1 MNHIEL
7 KQLLQQP
14 YDRAAWQAILRETF
28 PNVSILAQPHAVLC
42 ENKDVASFLE
52 LGSVRLHDDKKLA
65 IFEVALTPK
74 KKIQRNRV
82 ELRNL
87 VARYIDQENNHGVL
101 VIFTGQNED
110 YRFTFTAKESE
121 FNDDGEFVERQTATK
136 RFTYLLGPHE
146 TCTTAAR
153 RLSQL
158 AEKQDRATL
167 TDVVD
172 AFSVEKLNKE
182 FFNLYK
188 EHYTTFVNH
197 LLAGTA
203 PQQVFGIPRMADDK
217 EQDKANK
224 PVRDFAKRL
233 LGRLVFLHFIQK
245 KGWLGCPA
253 DRTDWI
259 NGERDFVRNLFLSC
273 PDKEKFYSIRL
284 VPLFF
289 EALNRPDRPNAIF
302 AVTGTRVPYLNG
314 GLFEHE
320 KLPNDHKPLPV
331 EKLDFPATL
340 FEQLL
345 EFFGQYNFTIDE
357 NDPDDHEVGIDPEML
372 GHIFENLL
380 EDNKDKG
387 AFYTPKAIVQYMCQQ
402 SLIHYLQ
409 QHLGERD
416 ELVQLVRFKDAGSAT
431 DKNNWVRQNAKRIEE
446 LLDRLKICDPAIGSG
461 AFPIG
466 LLQEIYW
473 IKLTLD
479 WTLDPAETKLKII
492 QNSIYGVDIDAGAVE
507 IARLRFWLSLIVDED
522 EPRPL
527 PNLDYKIMQG
537 DSLLESFEGIP
548 LDNLQQ
554 SKGFK
559 VEVFSKQGQGQMFP
573 GDLLEFTQSH
583 ESNAR
588 AKEISSLIN
597 KYFDVTN
604 PTEKQELHKQIDRF
618 VLDHIDY
625 NLQIQEEKFSDEL
638 QLRKAEIKRKAG
650 LVKGWKPAKKDEQRL
665 AALEDGLK
673 SITLKKEKLQELEE
687 KPERPYFLWHLF
699 FQDVFEQGGFDIFIA
714 NPPYVRHETIS
725 HYRGNLDHYETAAS
739 RADLFVFFYERAVK
753 LLKENGILT
762 FISSNKYYR
771 SAYGE
776 KLRGFLGQ
784 QLTINELIDFGD
796 APVFDAIAYASIII
810 GSRQSP
816 AENHT
821 LRAYA
826 WDKGD
831 QLNRIAEI
839 VANRGFEISQQ
850 SMRSD
855 GWHLESQ
862 ESLKLLETLTKRGT
876 PLSSYVKG
884 SLYRGII
891 TGYNEAFVLDS
902 ITRDTLIAEDPK
914 SAELIKPWLRGRDVK
929 RWNVSWAQ
937 LYVIAFPF
945 GFHENLNNYPAIL
958 KHLKKH
964 EKKLKERGQCTS
976 SRGGKGEGQHHWL
989 ELDNNPK
996 PSYLQEFTKPKV
1008 IIPAIERQ
1016 CAFAYDDEGYYSND
1030 KTSICASEEALFLC
1044 SVLNSSVIWWIIQ
1057 QTAASKQNGYF
1068 EFKPMYVAPLPIPDA
1083 SKADKD
1089 RLEVLAQ
1096 QARKTTGPQL
1106 DLIEREINS
1115 IVYRLFK
1122 LLPDEIAIIEQKP
1135 TSFSIDHKS
1144 ALITRIL
1151 PALKEKHSYFSLS
1164 AVKQTLADAEI
1175 ELADDTLREYMSDAM
1190 SSGIVS
1196 DAGRGWYSHH
1206 TKPVNLD
1213 PKPVAKIIRAV
1224 KKAFPLLDFCCWSTV
1239 QFNPFALHLI
1249 AQPTI
1254 FLYAEGDT
1262 LNSVAETLKEN
1273 GWDAWADPGKSEV
1286 ERYIKPGDRTV
1297 ILRPSIQK
1305 QPESK
1310 DQVAP
1315 IEKALIDLKIEASK
1329 LHLMDSTEVQ
1339 RIVDAV
1345 LRSGLLQVTAFLGY
1359 SEAKREKVESVEL
1372 AH

>member
-42 ENKDVASFLE
+42 ENQDVASFLE

-203 PQQVFGIPRMADDK
+203 PQQVFGIPRMEDDK

-259 NGERDFVRNLFLSC
+259 DGERDFVRKLFLSC
-273 PDKEKFYSIRL
+273 PDKEKFYSTRL

-302 AVTGTRVPYLNG
+302 PVTGTRVPYLNG

-331 EKLDFPATL
+331 ERLDFPAVL
-340 FEQLL
+340 FEQVL
-345 EFFGQYNFTIDE
+345 EFFSQYNFTIDE

-402 SLIHYLQ
+402 SLINYLL

-479 WTLDPAETKLKII
+479 WTLDPADTKLKII
-492 QNSIYGVDIDAGAVE
+492 QDSIYGVDIDAGAVE

-554 SKGFK
+554 TKGFK

-573 GDLLEFTQSH
+573 GDLLEYSQSH
-583 ESNAR
+583 ESAAR
-588 AKEISSLIN
+588 AKEISNLIN
-597 KYFDVTN
+597 KYFGVTN
-604 PTEKQELHKQIDRF
+604 PAEKQELHKQIDRF

-625 NLQIQEEKFSDEL
+625 NLQIQEEKLSDEL
-638 QLRKAEIKRKAG
+638 TLRKAEIKRKAG
-650 LVKGWKPAKKDEQRL
+650 LVKGWKPPKKDEQRL
-665 AALEDGLK
+665 AVLEEGLK
-673 SITLKKEKLQELEE
+673 SIALKKEKLQELEG

-699 FQDVFEQGGFDIFIA
+699 FQDVFEQGGFDIVIG
-714 NPPYVRHETIS
+714 NPPYIPIEQIPDDKRLLFKEKYPQVERKYDTSVLFFIEGTNLLKSGGDLSYIAPLTWQTGDNYLKFRKHLIENSGVRKIVNLPFDIFEAAYVDTGIYFITEDNQETIEIYNYGKKEKVVNFYDINFS
-725 HYRGNLDHYETAAS
+725 KISVNSLDKTTYKLPIGSFVTELQERLNSSSFEKLGTITKSTQGLSGSRFSKLVQKSDNSYDFLEKGNVYNYILDIKQISLVDLSDKKSLQQFYAAEPKVLIRRIVNRQDRLSVAYTDKRMVFKKDINPFISVDARFPAKYLLAILASKFISYFYINSSIIATKDDFRQTTLTELRNLPIPIPNDEAKKEIVSLVDQILSLKERDKNIDTSSLELEIDRKVYSLYKLSTDEISVVETNTKVVNIDNS
-739 RADLFVFFYERAVK
+739 DRKTFLCNSI
-753 LLKENGILT
+753 LPSLKEN
-762 FISSNKYYR
+762 
-771 SAYGE
+771 
-776 KLRGFLGQ
+776 
-784 QLTINELIDFGD
+784 
-796 APVFDAIAYASIII
+796 
-810 GSRQSP
+810 
-816 AENHT
+816 
-821 LRAYA
+821 
-826 WDKGD
+826 
-831 QLNRIAEI
+831 
-839 VANRGFEISQQ
+839 
-850 SMRSD
+850 
-855 GWHLESQ
+855 
-862 ESLKLLETLTKRGT
+862 
-876 PLSSYVKG
+876 
-884 SLYRGII
+884 
-891 TGYNEAFVLDS
+891 
-902 ITRDTLIAEDPK
+902 
-914 SAELIKPWLRGRDVK
+914 
-929 RWNVSWAQ
+929 
-937 LYVIAFPF
+937 
-945 GFHENLNNYPAIL
+945 
-958 KHLKKH
+958 
-964 EKKLKERGQCTS
+964 
-976 SRGGKGEGQHHWL
+976 
-989 ELDNNPK
+989 
-996 PSYLQEFTKPKV
+996 
-1008 IIPAIERQ
+1008 
-1016 CAFAYDDEGYYSND
+1016 
-1030 KTSICASEEALFLC
+1030 
-1044 SVLNSSVIWWIIQ
+1044 
-1057 QTAASKQNGYF
+1057 TA
-1068 EFKPMYVAPLPIPDA
+1068 
-1083 SKADKD
+1083 
-1089 RLEVLAQ
+1089 
-1096 QARKTTGPQL
+1096 
-1106 DLIEREINS
+1106 
-1115 IVYRLFK
+1115 
-1122 LLPDEIAIIEQKP
+1122 
-1135 TSFSIDHKS
+1135 
-1144 ALITRIL
+1144 
-1151 PALKEKHSYFSLS
+1151 YFSLA
-1164 AVKQTLADAEI
+1164 AVKRAIAEAKI
-1175 ELADDTLREYMSDAM
+1175 ELADDTLREYMSEAM
-1190 SSGIVS
+1190 SSGLVS
-1196 DAGRGWYSHH
+1196 DAGRGWYSRH
-1206 TKPVNLD
+1206 TKPVSLD
-1213 PKPVAKIIRAV
+1213 PKPVAKIIREV

-1239 QFNPFALHLI
+1239 QFNSFALHLI

-1254 FLYAEGDT
+1254 FLYAESDALET
-1262 LNSVAETLKEN
+1262 VAGFLKKE
-1273 GWDAWADPGKSEV
+1273 GWDAWSNPGKSIA
-1286 ERYIKPGDRTV
+1286 ERFVHPGDRTV
-1297 ILRPSIQK
+1297 VLRPAIVK
-1305 QPESK
+1305 QPETK
-1310 DQVAP
+1310 DHVAP
-1315 IEKALIDLKIEASK
+1315 IEKALVDLVIEAQK
-1329 LHLMDSTEVQ
+1329 LKLLDTPEVQ
-1339 RIVDAV
+1339 RIIDTA
-1345 LRSGLLQVTAFLGY
+1345 LGAGLLQLAVLLAY
-1359 SEAKREKVESVEL
+1359 ADEKREKFDSQEVT
-1372 AH
+1372 H

>member
-1 MNHIEL
+1 MTFSDL
-7 KQLLQQP
+7 KQKLQQT
-14 YDRAAWQAILRETF
+14 YDRDAWQDVLRGVF
-28 PNVSILAQPHAVLC
+28 PRVDIHRQPTSIQCDHPEV
-42 ENKDVASFLE
+42 ESFFQ
-52 LGSVRLHDDKKLA
+52 LGNVRLHDDKSLA
-65 IFEVALTPK
+65 IFEIALTPK

-87 VARYIDQENNHGVL
+87 VARHIDQERNHGVL

-158 AEKQDRATL
+158 AEKQDKATL

-188 EHYTTFVNH
+188 EHYSTFVNH
-197 LLAGTA
+197 LLAGTV
-203 PQQVFGIPRMADDK
+203 PQQVFGIPRLADDK

-253 DRTDWI
+253 GRTDWI
-259 NGERDFVRNLFLSC
+259 DGERDFVRNLFQSC
-273 PDKEKFYSIRL
+273 PDKEKFYSTRL

-302 AVTGTRVPYLNG
+302 PVTGTRVPYLNG

-331 EKLDFPATL
+331 EQLDFPSVL
-340 FEQLL
+340 FEQVL

-431 DKNNWVRQNAKRIEE
+431 DKTNWVRQNAKQIEE
-446 LLDRLKICDPAIGSG
+446 LLDNLKICDPAIGSG

-479 WTLDPAETKLKII
+479 WTLDAAETKLKII

-554 SKGFK
+554 SKGFN

-573 GDLLEFTQSH
+573 GNLLEYSQSH
-583 ESNAR
+583 ESAAR

-597 KYFDVTN
+597 KYFGVTN
-604 PTEKQELHKQIDRF
+604 PAEKQELHKQIDRF

-638 QLRKAEIKRKAG
+638 QLRNAEIKRKAG

-665 AALEDGLK
+665 ASLEDGLK
-673 SITLKKEKLQELEE
+673 SIALKKEKLQELEE

-699 FQDVFEQGGFDIFIA
+699 FQDVFEQGGFDIIIG
-714 NPPYVRHETIS
+714 NPPYVRPH
-725 HYRGNLDHYETAAS
+725 NLTSEYKEKLWANFKTFEKK
-739 RADLFVFFYERAVK
+739 ADLYVCFIERAIE
-753 LLKENGILT
+753 LLRQHGQFAFIVSNGLLRLDS
-762 FISSNKYYR
+762 F
-771 SAYGE
+771 E
-776 KLRGFLGQ
+776 KLRKLI
-784 QLTINELIDFGD
+784 LSSTTIKAIIDFD
-796 APVFDAIAYASIII
+796 KDVFESATVKTCVLMFENCKAEKTTTVNLASASAPKELLNLSFNSVPQYEFDTRYKSIIDFATDPAIDAVKDSIRRNTVELHNIFDISFGLKTGDDDRFLSMSASTSEHRRLLRGEDI
-810 GSRQSP
+810 GKYSISFKGEYVWYVPEIMRQHRKTARPGEASR
-816 AENHT
+816 
-821 LRAYA
+821 
-826 WDKGD
+826 
-831 QLNRIAEI
+831 
-839 VANRGFEISQQ
+839 FEQPKVLVRDTGSGL
-850 SMRSD
+850 MATYD
-855 GWHLESQ
+855 NDNY
-862 ESLKLLETLTKRGT
+862 
-876 PLSSYVKG
+876 YVKDV
-884 SLYRGII
+884 LII
-891 TGYNEAFVLDS
+891 SHSNRSEST
-902 ITRDTLIAEDPK
+902 
-914 SAELIKPWLRGRDVK
+914 
-929 RWNVSWAQ
+929 
-937 LYVIAFPF
+937 
-945 GFHENLNNYPAIL
+945 
-958 KHLKKH
+958 LKK
-964 EKKLKERGQCTS
+964 L
-976 SRGGKGEGQHHWL
+976 
-989 ELDNNPK
+989 
-996 PSYLQEFTKPKV
+996 
-1008 IIPAIERQ
+1008 A
-1016 CAFAYDDEGYYSND
+1016 A
-1030 KTSICASEEALFLC
+1030 
-1044 SVLNSSVIWWIIQ
+1044 VLNSHLMRFYYETSFPTLHVQRDELSVLPLIEDIFVDGN
-1057 QTAASKQNGYF
+1057 A
-1068 EFKPMYVAPLPIPDA
+1068 EELPILIDQILSIKNPTDL
-1083 SKADKD
+1083 SYYKIDDK
-1089 RLEVLAQ
+1089 
-1096 QARKTTGPQL
+1096 
-1106 DLIEREINS
+1106 INS
-1115 IVYRLFK
+1115 CVYRLYGLNSEEIK
-1122 LLPDEIAIIEQKP
+1122 LIETALNKSLSKKDIICNQ
-1135 TSFSIDHKS
+1135 
-1144 ALITRIL
+1144 IL
-1151 PALKEKHSYFSLS
+1151 LNLKEKYAYFSLA
-1164 AVKQTLADAEI
+1164 AVKQALTETEI
-1175 ELADDTLREYMSDAM
+1175 ELADDTLREYMSEAM

-1196 DAGRGWYSHH
+1196 DAGRGWYSRH
-1206 TKPVNLD
+1206 TKPVGLD

-1224 KKAFPLLDFCCWSTV
+1224 KKAFPLLDFCCWSTI

-1262 LNSVAETLKEN
+1262 LNSVADTLKEN
-1273 GWDAWADPGKSEV
+1273 GWDAWADPGKNEV
-1286 ERYIKPGDRTV
+1286 DRYIKPGDRTV

-1305 QPESK
+1305 QPESN
-1310 DQVAP
+1310 DQITP
-1315 IEKALIDLKIEASK
+1315 IEKALVDLKIEASK

-1339 RIVDAV
+1339 RIIDAV
-1345 LRSGLLQVTAFLGY
+1345 LGSGLLQVTALLGY
-1359 SEAKREKVESVEL
+1359 SEVKREKIESAEL
-1372 AH
+1372 TH

>member
-1 MNHIEL
+1 MNYIDL

-14 YDRAAWQAILRETF
+14 YNRANWQAILREMF
-28 PNVSILAQPHAVLC
+28 PNVSILAQPSAVLC
-42 ENKDVASFLE
+42 ENPDVASFLE

-65 IFEVALTPK
+65 VFEIALTRK

-158 AEKQDRATL
+158 AEKQSRVTL
-167 TDVVD
+167 ADVVD

-197 LLAGTA
+197 LLSGTV
-203 PQQVFGIPRMADDK
+203 PHQVFGIPRLADDK

-253 DRTDWI
+253 DCFDWT
-259 NGERDFVRNLFLSC
+259 NGERNFVRNLFLSC
-273 PDKEKFYSIRL
+273 PDKDKFYSTRL

-289 EALNRPDRPNAIF
+289 EALNRSDRPNSIF
-302 AVTGTRVPYLNG
+302 AITGTRVPYLNG

-320 KLPNDHKPLPV
+320 KLPNDHKLLPV
-331 EKLDFPATL
+331 ERLDFPATL

-402 SLIHYLQ
+402 SLIHYVQ

-431 DKNNWVRQNAKRIEE
+431 DKTNWVRQNAKRIEE
-446 LLDRLKICDPAIGSG
+446 LLDRVKICDPAIGSG

-479 WTLDPAETKLKII
+479 WTLDPAEAKLKII

-507 IARLRFWLSLIVDED
+507 IARLRFWLALIVDEE
-522 EPRPL
+522 EPHPL

-559 VEVFSKQGQGQMFP
+559 IEVFSKQGQGQMFP
-573 GDLLEFTQSH
+573 GDLLEFTRSQ
-583 ESNAR
+583 ESTAR
-588 AKEISSLIN
+588 AKEISNLIN

-638 QLRKAEIKRKAG
+638 QLRKADIKRKAG
-650 LVKGWKPAKKDEQRL
+650 LVKGWKPTKKDEQRL
-665 AALEDGLK
+665 VALEDGLK
-673 SITLKKEKLQELEE
+673 SIAIKRKKLQKLEE
-687 KPERPYFLWHLF
+687 NPERPYFLWHLF
-699 FQDVFEQGGFDIFIA
+699 FQDVFENGGFDIFIA
-714 NPPYVRHETIS
+714 NPPYVRQEAIKAKKRDLEGGFGEFFCGT
-725 HYRGNLDHYETAAS
+725 
-739 RADLFVFFYERAVK
+739 ADLYTYFYKLGVDKLKPAGHLCYIAPNKFMRAGYGKNTRTMLATETTPKVVLDFGDLPIFDATTYPSILLVEKTPPQNNTFVAATFTEPSQLRRLEDTIATVGFTMQASALKSSGWNLERSDVLA
-753 LLKENGILT
+753 LM
-762 FISSNKYYR
+762 
-771 SAYGE
+771 E
-776 KLRGFLGQ
+776 KLRKVGKPLV
-784 QLTINELIDFGD
+784 EY
-796 APVFDAIAYASIII
+796 V
-810 GSRQSP
+810 
-816 AENHT
+816 
-821 LRAYA
+821 
-826 WDKGD
+826 
-831 QLNRIAEI
+831 
-839 VANRGFEISQQ
+839 
-850 SMRSD
+850 D
-855 GWHLESQ
+855 G
-862 ESLKLLETLTKRGT
+862 KCF
-876 PLSSYVKG
+876 Y
-884 SLYRGII
+884 GIK
-891 TGYNEAFVLDS
+891 TGLNEAFVIDEQ
-902 ITRDTLIAEDPK
+902 TRQRLIAEDPK
-914 SAELIKPWLRGRDVK
+914 SAEIIKPWLRGRDIYK
-929 RWNVSWAQ
+929 WRAHWAG
-937 LYVIAFPF
+937 LYVLFTRRGTAIDQ
-945 GFHENLNNYPAIL
+945 YPAIKRHL
-958 KHLKKH
+958 EQFRADLEPKTSAKDKHGRKPGPYKWFEIQDNIAYFEEF
-964 EKKLKERGQCTS
+964 EKEKILWPGITSQIIFGLGEKGQFGNDNNQLIVS
-976 SRGGKGEGQHHWL
+976 SDRCLLAILNSRLIRFVLQQICDKVRGGFYRMKMIYVEQL
-989 ELDNNPK
+989 PIISATDN
-996 PSYLQEFTKPKV
+996 Q
-1008 IIPAIERQ
+1008 
-1016 CAFAYDDEGYYSND
+1016 
-1030 KTSICASEEALFLC
+1030 KTSIIEC
-1044 SVLNSSVIWWIIQ
+1044 VQ
-1057 QTAASKQNGYF
+1057 QILDNPFG
-1068 EFKPMYVAPLPIPDA
+1068 PDV
-1083 SKADKD
+1083 S
-1089 RLEVLAQ
+1089 RLEAEIDHLVYELYDL
-1096 QARKTTGPQL
+1096 TT
-1106 DLIEREINS
+1106 
-1115 IVYRLFK
+1115 
-1122 LLPDEIAIIEQKP
+1122 DEIALVENANVVRSEPPDKKIVLFDHIL
-1135 TSFSIDHKS
+1135 TSLNERS
-1144 ALITRIL
+1144 
-1151 PALKEKHSYFSLS
+1151 SYFSLT
-1164 AVKQTLADAEI
+1164 AVKRALTAADI
-1175 ELADDTLREYMSDAM
+1175 DLADDTLREYMSEAM
-1190 SSGIVS
+1190 ATGIVA
-1196 DAGRGWYSHH
+1196 DAGRGWYSRH
-1206 TKPVNLD
+1206 KMPVSLD
-1213 PKPVAKIIRAV
+1213 PKPVAKVIRAV
-1224 KKAFPLLDFCCWSTV
+1224 KKAYPLLDFCCWSTV

-1254 FLYAEGDT
+1254 FLYAESDA
-1262 LNSVAETLKEN
+1262 LHSVAENLKEN
-1273 GWDAWADPGKSEV
+1273 SWDAWADPGKNEV
-1286 ERYIKPGDRTV
+1286 ERYIKPGERTV

-1315 IEKALIDLKIEASK
+1315 LEKALVDLKIESSR
-1329 LHLMDSTEVQ
+1329 LHLMDSAEVQ
-1339 RIVDAV
+1339 GIVDAV
-1345 LRSGLLQVTAFLGY
+1345 LSSGLLQVTALIGY
-1359 SEAKREKVESVEL
+1359 SEVKRERLESAEL
-1372 AH
+1372 TH

>member
-1 MNHIEL
+1 MILNEL
-7 KQLLQQP
+7 KQKLQQP
-14 YDRAAWQAILRETF
+14 YERNAWQTVLREVF
-28 PNVSILAQPHAVLC
+28 PRIDMYREPNAIHCDHSEV
-42 ENKDVASFLE
+42 ESFLE
-52 LGSVRLHDDKKLA
+52 LGNVRLHDDKRLA
-65 IFEVALTPK
+65 IFEIALTPK
-74 KKIQRNRV
+74 KMIQRNRV

-87 VARYIDQENNHGVL
+87 VAKYIDQETSHGVL

-167 TDVVD
+167 ADVVE

-197 LLAGTA
+197 LLAGNV
-203 PQQVFGIPRMADDK
+203 PQLVFGIPRLADEK
-217 EQDKANK
+217 ELDKANK

-253 DRTDWI
+253 NRTDWI
-259 NGERDFVRNLFLSC
+259 DGERDFVRNLFLSC
-273 PDKEKFYSIRL
+273 PDKEKFYSTRL

-302 AVTGTRVPYLNG
+302 SVTGTRVPYLNG

-331 EKLDFPATL
+331 EKLDFPAPL

-402 SLIHYLQ
+402 SLINYLQ
-409 QHLGERD
+409 QHLGERK
-416 ELVQLVRFKDAGSAT
+416 EIVNLVRFKDAGSAT

-446 LLDRLKICDPAIGSG
+446 LLDTLKICDPAIGSG

-479 WTLDPAETKLKII
+479 WTLDPADTKLKII

-554 SKGFK
+554 AKGFK

-573 GDLLEFTQSH
+573 GELLEYTQSQ
-583 ESNAR
+583 ENTAR
-588 AKEISSLIN
+588 AKEISALIN

-604 PTEKQELHKQIDRF
+604 PTKKQELHKQIDRF
-618 VLDHIDY
+618 VLDHIVY
-625 NLQIQEEKFSDEL
+625 NLQIQEEKISDEL
-638 QLRKAEIKRKAG
+638 TLRKAEIKRKAG
-650 LVKGWKPAKKDEQRL
+650 LVKGWKPPKKNEQRL
-665 AALEDGLK
+665 AALEEGLK
-673 SITLKKEKLQELEE
+673 SIALKKEKLQELEE

-699 FQDVFEQGGFDIFIA
+699 FQDVFEQGGFDIVIG
-714 NPPYVRHETIS
+714 NPPYVRADNPDIAQERLAIQNEMRHGEPLYQT
-725 HYRGNLDHYETAAS
+725 LWEKW
-739 RADLFVFFYERAVK
+739 DLFVPFIELGYRLLRDNGVESMIVSDAYCHSKYAIKSQEWFLKNALVRRLDFLGKLQIFDAGVRNMIFFYERCEGTENEPERRLHTDTFNNVTFLATAPQSELSTRAYFPEDTKQKDFTVSTVRLADICYISVGMVVHADEKQAKGAFELQDLVSEVQDSLHPRPFVEGKHLSRWIATTNKWLEWGTNRAPTLFRRPTFPELYHSEKIFIHRTGGEGIRACFDNKGTVCNHTVLVCVPWHGLQSVRNKSLRKSAVYQDERKTKDDLKPSRHYLEESSRKFNIRFILAVMNSSVARQYLRGDRRSNTDLYPDDWKK
-753 LLKENGILT
+753 LPIPNVSLEHQAPIVTIVDQILT
-762 FISSNKYYR
+762 TKHVNPNADISIFEAEVDR
-771 SAYGE
+771 LVSALYG
-776 KLRGFLGQ
+776 
-784 QLTINELIDFGD
+784 LTE
-796 APVFDAIAYASIII
+796 
-810 GSRQSP
+810 
-816 AENHT
+816 EE
-821 LRAYA
+821 
-826 WDKGD
+826 
-831 QLNRIAEI
+831 IAEI
-839 VANRGFEISQQ
+839 EKSQ
-850 SMRSD
+850 
-855 GWHLESQ
+855 
-862 ESLKLLETLTKRGT
+862 
-876 PLSSYVKG
+876 
-884 SLYRGII
+884 
-891 TGYNEAFVLDS
+891 
-902 ITRDTLIAEDPK
+902 
-914 SAELIKPWLRGRDVK
+914 
-929 RWNVSWAQ
+929 
-937 LYVIAFPF
+937 
-945 GFHENLNNYPAIL
+945 
-958 KHLKKH
+958 
-964 EKKLKERGQCTS
+964 
-976 SRGGKGEGQHHWL
+976 
-989 ELDNNPK
+989 
-996 PSYLQEFTKPKV
+996 
-1008 IIPAIERQ
+1008 
-1016 CAFAYDDEGYYSND
+1016 
-1030 KTSICASEEALFLC
+1030 
-1044 SVLNSSVIWWIIQ
+1044 
-1057 QTAASKQNGYF
+1057 
-1068 EFKPMYVAPLPIPDA
+1068 LPQP
-1083 SKADKD
+1083 
-1089 RLEVLAQ
+1089 E
-1096 QARKTTGPQL
+1096 
-1106 DLIEREINS
+1106 
-1115 IVYRLFK
+1115 
-1122 LLPDEIAIIEQKP
+1122 
-1135 TSFSIDHKS
+1135 SIDRKS
-1144 ALITRIL
+1144 ILFSRIL
-1151 PALKEKHSYFSLS
+1151 PALKQQSAYFSLA
-1164 AVKQTLADAEI
+1164 AVKYVLTVAEI
-1175 ELADDTLREYMSDAM
+1175 ELADDTLREYMSEAIA
-1190 SSGIVS
+1190 SGIVS
-1196 DAGRGWYSHH
+1196 DAGRGWYSRH
-1206 TKPVNLD
+1206 TKSVSLA
-1213 PKPVAKIIRAV
+1213 PKPVTKIIREV

-1254 FLYAEGDT
+1254 FLYAESDA
-1262 LNSVAETLKEN
+1262 LNSVAETLKES
-1273 GWDAWADPGKSEV
+1273 GWDAWADPGKNEV
-1286 ERYIKPGDRTV
+1286 ERYIRPGDRTV

-1315 IEKALIDLKIEASK
+1315 IEKALVDLKVEAAR

-1339 RIVDAV
+1339 RIIDAV
-1345 LRSGLLQVTAFLGY
+1345 LGSGLLQLTALLGY
-1359 SEAKREKVESVEL
+1359 SEAKREKIESAEL